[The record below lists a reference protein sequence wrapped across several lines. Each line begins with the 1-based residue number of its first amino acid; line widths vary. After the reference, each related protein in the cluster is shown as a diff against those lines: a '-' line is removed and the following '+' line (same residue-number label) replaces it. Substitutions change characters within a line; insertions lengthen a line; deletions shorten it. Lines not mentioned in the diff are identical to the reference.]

1 MHRLQLERVVWAP
14 AGSPPHKAHL
24 RVSPASCRL
33 DMLRLAVE
41 NNSKFEIDEIELRLE
56 GSSYTART
64 LMAMH
69 DKYGE
74 SRLRFMIGSDEFAN
88 LSEWRQP
95 EVVIQFAELIVMVRS
110 GVSFDPG
117 AVEAKLPAVV
127 GRYELTPAPDLPL
140 SSSDL
145 RTRVRTGLPI
155 RYLVP
160 DAVRSYI
167 YEHRLYTEEG

>member
-1 MHRLQLERVVWAP
+1 
-14 AGSPPHKAHL
+14 
-24 RVSPASCRL
+24 
-33 DMLRLAVE
+33 
-41 NNSKFEIDEIELRLE
+41 
-56 GSSYTART
+56 
-64 LMAMH
+64 
-69 DKYGE
+69 
-74 SRLRFMIGSDEFAN
+74 
-88 LSEWRQP
+88 
-95 EVVIQFAELIVMVRS
+95 MVRS
-110 GVSFDPG
+110 ASASIG